1 MDLSFLVIAD
11 YATATPDGKLTL
23 VGIFTEIRASA
34 FPARHS
40 GLHLVAQL
48 IASPHEYGRQFALE
62 FRLVDE
68 DAQPVMS
75 LPVSAQVPQGDKG
88 QRVTLNNIVRLEN
101 IVFAKPGR
109 YEFAI
114 LVDRDLKGTLS
125 FDVTEQPA
133 LRE

>member
-1 MDLSFLVIAD
+1 MELSFLVIAD

-23 VGIFTEIRASA
+23 VGIFSEIRAPA

-48 IASPHEYGRQFALE
+48 LASPHEYGRQFSLE

-68 DAQPVMS
+68 DGHIVMS
-75 LPVSAQVPQGDKG
+75 LPVSAEVPRGDKG
-88 QRVTLNNIVRLEN
+88 QRVHLNNIVRLEN
-101 IVFAKPGR
+101 IVFPKAGR

-114 LVDRDLKGTLS
+114 LVDHDLKGTLP
-125 FDVTEQPA
+125 FDVIEQQA
-133 LRE
+133 QRG